1 MTERDDAS
9 SSNFDRPDTKTA
21 IIYLGAASILLLGAN
36 GRNTIAVA
44 AWLAPI
50 FLLRFVRTRPP
61 RLGLP
66 LAWLVLTGAFAF
78 QFRGMVPV
86 PPVFYIVIAVAYGLI
101 QTIPFVFDRLL
112 SHRITGFSSTLVL
125 PSAWV
130 TTEYLVA
137 TFTPYGSWGA
147 AAYSQ
152 YENLT
157 LLQIVSITG
166 LYGVS
171 FLIAWFAAAG
181 NWAWE
186 RRFEWGEIRHGA
198 AWVAAVAVAVGLFG
212 GARLGLTPPSDPTVR
227 IASLSKPDIELIPSP
242 EVAQRVFSGTSTE
255 EDYAVIQGRGRS
267 INADLMQRSEREA
280 RAGAKIVFW
289 GESNAFTFKE
299 EEPRFIEEGIEL
311 AKTRGI
317 YLGMGLA
324 TWNPESSSPLENK
337 LVLIAPDGV
346 VAWAGFKAIPV
357 PGAESAMSAV
367 DEGRIRVI
375 ETPFGRM
382 SSAIC
387 FDMDFPGLLH
397 QAGRLKTD
405 LMLVPSN
412 DWKAIDPW
420 HTEMA
425 RFRAIEQGFNMVR
438 HTSLGLSVATDY
450 QGRVLNRMDHY
461 TTTDHVMVS
470 EVPTQGV
477 TTIYSIVG
485 DLFAWLSIMTLP
497 LMITIARRR
506 KSPPQQ

>member
-1 MTERDDAS
+1 MAEHDDAA
-9 SSNFDRPDTKTA
+9 SSNTNRPDLKTA
-21 IIYLGAASILLLGAN
+21 IFWLGAAFILLLVAN
-36 GRNTIAVA
+36 GRNTIAIA
-44 AWLAPI
+44 AWLAPVL
-50 FLLRFVRTRPP
+50 LLRFVRMRSP

-66 LAWLVLTGAFAF
+66 LAWLALTGAFAF

-86 PPVFYIVIAVAYGLI
+86 PPAFFVIIAATYGLAE
-101 QTIPFVFDRLL
+101 TIPFVFDRLL
-112 SHRITGFSSTLVL
+112 SHRITGFFSTLVL
-125 PSAWV
+125 PCAWV
-130 TTEYLVA
+130 STEYLVA
-137 TFTPYGSWGA
+137 MLTPYGSWGA

-171 FLIAWFAAAG
+171 FLIAWFAAVI

-186 RRFEWGEIRHGA
+186 RRFEWSEIRHGA

-212 GARLGLTPPSDPTVR
+212 GARLGLTPPNDPTVR
-227 IASLSKPDIELIPSP
+227 IASLSKPDIELIPGP
-242 EVAQRVFSGTSTE
+242 EVAQRMFSGTSTE
-255 EDYAVIQGRGRS
+255 EDFALIQSRGRS

-280 RAGAKIVFW
+280 LAGAKIVLW

-299 EEPRFIEEGIEL
+299 EEPRFIEEGIAL
-311 AKTRGI
+311 AQSQGI

-337 LVLIAPDGV
+337 IVLITPEGE
-346 VAWAGFKAIPV
+346 VAWSGFKAIPI
-357 PGAESAMSAV
+357 PGAEAAMSAV

-375 ETPFGRM
+375 ETPHGRM
-382 SSAIC
+382 SSVIC

-412 DWKAIDPW
+412 DWRAIDPW

-438 HTSLGLSVATDY
+438 QTSLGLSVATDY

-461 TTTDHVMVS
+461 TTADHVMVS
-470 EVPTQGV
+470 EVPTRGV
-477 TTIYSIVG
+477 NTIYSIIG
-485 DLFAWLSIMTLP
+485 DLFAWLCIVTLP
-497 LMITIARRR
+497 LMIELARRR
-506 KSPPQQ
+506 KGALRS